1 MPVRLFDAN
10 HDIVAT
16 TMVML
21 RFSDRQI
28 DGFALV
34 VAMADDPAILI
45 DNVPSVLGL
54 IVVDMIGVL
63 RTAFF
68 GLFGHISDR

>member
-45 DNVPSVLGL
+45 DDVPSVLGL

-63 RTAFF
+63 RTAHF